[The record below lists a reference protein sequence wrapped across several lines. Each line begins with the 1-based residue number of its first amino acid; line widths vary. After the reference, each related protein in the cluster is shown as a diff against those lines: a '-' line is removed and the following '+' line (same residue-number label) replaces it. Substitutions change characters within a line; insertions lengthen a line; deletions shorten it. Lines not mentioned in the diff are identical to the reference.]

1 MKNTTLFIAI
11 GLCVTACGGGSNLTS
26 ATMDNSLSGDTLEIG
41 AATDSE
47 VVTNLTT
54 GQEGAVTP
62 APSEVVV
69 PEVTTDSQSL
79 SVSNTFTFDTAR
91 TVEVDFD
98 LDQARNQV
106 ASVSICTVFD
116 PQGGPFDV
124 DYDSCTVQG
133 QMVNGIFKHSMEVT
147 NDIESVAG
155 VVWFE
160 SNAMPPL
167 MQVFSVAHGSGEAT
181 AKLNKD
187 RTAMSLNKS
196 PRIVWR

>member
-11 GLCVTACGGGSNLTS
+11 GFCLTGCGGGSNLTS
-26 ATMDNSLSGDTLEIG
+26 TPMDSSSSIDTLEIG
-41 AATDSE
+41 SATDSPVGTDLTEGQE
-47 VVTNLTT
+47 VVDTSPTID
-54 GQEGAVTP
+54 
-62 APSEVVV
+62 VVL
-69 PEVTTDSQSL
+69 PDLTTDSQAL
-79 SVSNTFTFDTAR
+79 SVSNTFAFDTAR

-133 QMVNGIFKHSMEVT
+133 QMLNGVFKHSMEVT

-160 SNAMPPL
+160 SNSMPPL
-167 MQVFSVAHGSGEAT
+167 MQVFSVAHDSNQSAGT
-181 AKLNKD
+181 FTKD
-187 RTAMSLNKS
+187 RTVMSLNRS